1 MGTCYNKYVSCKNPR
16 VLDRE
21 KGRVLSKGLFLMY
34 HKGEGH
40 PDKSMSKKNLRGT
53 SREHHRD
60 VLKWIVT
67 STKEHILLLDISI

>member
-1 MGTCYNKYVSCKNPR
+1 
-16 VLDRE
+16 
-21 KGRVLSKGLFLMY
+21 MY

-53 SREHHRD
+53 TREHHRD

>member
-1 MGTCYNKYVSCKNPR
+1 
-16 VLDRE
+16 
-21 KGRVLSKGLFLMY
+21 MY

-40 PDKSMSKKNLRGT
+40 PDKSMSKKNLWGT
-53 SREHHRD
+53 TREHHRD

>member
-21 KGRVLSKGLFLMY
+21 KREGFEQRSLLMY

-53 SREHHRD
+53 TREHHRD